1 MRRQEVSRL
10 SETHAHDAEVHQ
22 HEHTHVTHYLQHG
35 REWEHLMATHDHRHN
50 HPGVSHAHAP
60 HVDPGKEHARE
71 AHIHDHERPDQ
82 SPG

>member
-10 SETHAHDAEVHQ
+10 SEMHAHDAEVHQ
-22 HEHTHVTHYLQHG
+22 HEHTHVTHYRQHG